1 MVVNDG
7 DRDLEERLDT
17 ARRRFAA
24 LFKELANP
32 GSTSP

>member
-7 DRDLEERLDT
+7 DRNLEERLDT
-17 ARRRFAA
+17 ARLRLAA